1 MAASSADKFTETKGS
16 AGNPSVTTASAPRTV
31 GGTSLTATALT
42 NWPTGTQVHFITY
55 SKNAD
60 GTKDNT
66 SQQDWKGTVSSST
79 SLTSMALTNGTDAG
93 NAIGDYIEM
102 GPTASWAEDLY
113 DGLTQT
119 LNTDGTLQSSIV
131 TTAKINDGA
140 VTTAKLASGAVTSS
154 TLAESAV
161 TYAKLLSTIFSGQV
175 QSYTNTASCGG
186 TFYYVNLGGI
196 KLVFG
201 TTNSISTAA
210 GGATSF
216 SINMP
221 SSFLTTVQARF
232 SNVSSLTV
240 QPSQYVNTSCTT
252 TSADGFVVSVAASGA
267 TAKVDLLVIGT

>member
-1 MAASSADKFTETKGS
+1 MTQNSNNQDFSNDSDGFTLG
-16 AGNPSVTTASAPRTV
+16 
-31 GGTSLTATALT
+31 GGTTERKLTV
-42 NWPTGTQVHFITY
+42 TG
-55 SKNAD
+55 AD
-60 GTKDNT
+60 V
-66 SQQDWKGTVSSST
+66 TVTGS
-79 SLTSMALTNGTDAG
+79 G
-93 NAIGDYIEM
+93 
-102 GPTASWAEDLY
+102 
-113 DGLTQT
+113 
-119 LNTDGTLQSSIV
+119 
-131 TTAKINDGA
+131 
-140 VTTAKLASGAVTSS
+140 TAKLTLPAVDDTLVGRATTDTLTNKTIDAASNTITNLDAS

-175 QSYTNTASCGG
+175 QTYTNTASCGG

-221 SSFLTTVQARF
+221 SSFLTTVRARF